1 MQNIQALEKIA
12 RTLDPEGEERSSVWK
27 KVLDYAKQ
35 FLDELPHYPGF
46 VSGSFDKLSSLE
58 IEEQG
63 KPVET
68 ILEVLLVDFF
78 LKNLREIYNRPV
90 LTLTR
95 EAAKWLQQL
104 AQPGNFRQLKNL
116 VERTV
121 LVSRGD
127 VLDAADFQ
135 AQYDPSPVKQGS
147 LPLPGVGML
156 TLEEVEMI
164 KRAMAFHKNKIA
176 KAAVALDLTRS
187 ALYRRLEKYNLPYD
201 ETAD

>member
-147 LPLPGVGML
+147 LPLPG
-156 TLEEVEMI
+156 
-164 KRAMAFHKNKIA
+164 
-176 KAAVALDLTRS
+176 
-187 ALYRRLEKYNLPYD
+187 
-201 ETAD
+201 